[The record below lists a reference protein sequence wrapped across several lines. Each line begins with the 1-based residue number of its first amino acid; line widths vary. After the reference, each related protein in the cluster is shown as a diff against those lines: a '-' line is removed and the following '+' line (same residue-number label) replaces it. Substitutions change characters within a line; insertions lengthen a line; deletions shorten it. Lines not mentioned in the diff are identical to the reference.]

1 MFHQPCQL
9 HDSLCHNGIGAVQVS
24 YSSLFQKWR
33 KGSLS
38 EKTLNADSLSGT
50 IFCSLLPIW
59 PVFSDD
65 HVLAD
70 SSLSADLPSLV
81 PNLCAVLVAM
91 NVVIWLMFH
100 EARCLLL
107 VCWCWT
113 CCSFVSGHRYF
124 GLLQKRISLVDAFTR
139 VVHAKF
145 VLTAK
150 HWSLFL
156 TKLVPRSDYS
166 CPVLSLGLECQSVLL
181 AGHFAFTHI

>member
-1 MFHQPCQL
+1 MSGKGDNDDIPQISLVKAGADVQALNWPFLCGLVATLLGDHSLWKRMMFQSSSRTMFHQPCQL

-70 SSLSADLPSLV
+70 SSLSAHLPSLV
-81 PNLCAVLVAM
+81 PNLCTVLVAM

-107 VCWCWT
+107 VCWC
-113 CCSFVSGHRYF
+113 
-124 GLLQKRISLVDAFTR
+124 
-139 VVHAKF
+139 
-145 VLTAK
+145 
-150 HWSLFL
+150 
-156 TKLVPRSDYS
+156 
-166 CPVLSLGLECQSVLL
+166 
-181 AGHFAFTHI
+181 